1 MSLLFTSKNEQAGQA
16 HGPIIRMIIDLY
28 DKYTHD
34 IFSSACAIPAGDS
47 VVLTGGMITTSYV
60 VTAESRVSR
69 YRIDQGWL
77 EALPV
82 LKVGRYLHGCTAF
95 TKDDEEV

>member
-1 MSLLFTSKNEQAGQA
+1 MN
-16 HGPIIRMIIDLY
+16 LY
-28 DKYTHD
+28 SNCCHNCYNYD
-34 IFSSACAIPAGDS
+34 IFSYACAIPEGDS
-47 VVLTGGMITTSYV
+47 VVLTGGIIITSYV
-60 VTAESRVSR
+60 AMAESRVSR

-77 EALPV
+77 EDLPV